1 MAQHVMSMDEEIK
14 KWQAIES
21 SIQTYTDGMKNQIA
35 SLESTVPE
43 TVRETV
49 AKGAGDYIK
58 SMSAYRETEQY
69 SGVPQP
75 SVWDESKIQYNRNSD
90 AIAILKKAYTE
101 GRTPLEKEEALQ
113 SVIQSLQNA
122 ADYFSSQQ
130 KTLASQ
136 RGADIEIS
144 KRERIRLEAQVKE
157 LQSVIM
163 ELRETAEKHEL
174 HLTQSYQTLAQSYD
188 ELQQK
193 VQESTKRFWY
203 IKKFRED
210 MSNTIKEAYVSVKN
224 TPQRVKDAI
233 EQTACAVIDDAY
245 TKTAGI
251 FFRVAQSI
259 DQKKEQALGHTRYW
273 KEQGITVSQKEM
285 DTPVIK
291 VRPAVE
297 IPTPEQQQ
305 ESQRKQ
311 PVEPQKE
318 QSVEPQKEQSVEPQR
333 EQQGEQQKGPQTAQR
348 DYPPKEPETPYIETR
363 SFRGMGPLEVMQY
376 SQLGETTRMAAQR
389 RMEQQ
394 QREQENQKDHE
405 KEIPP
410 KVTHK
415 PIKFR
420 KKKNERNGAER

>member
-210 MSNTIKEAYVSVKN
+210 MSNTINEAYVAVKN
-224 TPQRVKDAI
+224 PPQGVKDAI
-233 EQTACAVIDDAY
+233 
-245 TKTAGI
+245 
-251 FFRVAQSI
+251 
-259 DQKKEQALGHTRYW
+259 
-273 KEQGITVSQKEM
+273 
-285 DTPVIK
+285 
-291 VRPAVE
+291 
-297 IPTPEQQQ
+297 
-305 ESQRKQ
+305 
-311 PVEPQKE
+311 
-318 QSVEPQKEQSVEPQR
+318 
-333 EQQGEQQKGPQTAQR
+333 
-348 DYPPKEPETPYIETR
+348 
-363 SFRGMGPLEVMQY
+363 
-376 SQLGETTRMAAQR
+376 
-389 RMEQQ
+389 
-394 QREQENQKDHE
+394 
-405 KEIPP
+405 
-410 KVTHK
+410 
-415 PIKFR
+415 
-420 KKKNERNGAER
+420 

>member
-1 MAQHVMSMDEEIK
+1 MAQHAMSMDEEIK
-14 KWQAIES
+14 KWQAIETS
-21 SIQTYTDGMKNQIA
+21 AQAYTDGTKNQIA

-43 TVRETV
+43 IIRETV

-75 SVWDESKIQYNRNSD
+75 SVWDESKVQYNRNSD

-113 SVIQSLQNA
+113 GVMGALQNA
-122 ADYFSSQQ
+122 ADYFSNQQ
-130 KTLASQ
+130 KILASQ
-136 RGADIEIS
+136 HGTDIEIS
-144 KRERIRLEAQVKE
+144 KREKIRLEAQVKE

-174 HLTQSYQTLAQSYD
+174 HLTQSYQTLAHSYD

-193 VQESTKRFWY
+193 VEESTKRFWY
-203 IKKFRED
+203 IKKFRTD
-210 MSNTIKEAYVSVKN
+210 ISNTIKDAYVSVKN

-251 FFRVAQSI
+251 FYRVGQSI
-259 DQKKEQALGHTRYW
+259 DQQKEQTLGHTRYW
-273 KEQGITVSQKEM
+273 KEQGLTASQKDIPQRDVQEERE
-285 DTPVIK
+285 TPILNVK
-291 VRPAVE
+291 PAVE
-297 IPTPEQQQ
+297 IPIPEQQRELQ
-305 ESQRKQ
+305 KEA
-311 PVEPQKE
+311 QKE
-318 QSVEPQKEQSVEPQR
+318 QQREHPEEQQTIQRDDPQR
-333 EQQGEQQKGPQTAQR
+333 EP
-348 DYPPKEPETPYIETR
+348 EPPYIETR

-376 SQLGETTRMAAQR
+376 SQLGETTRMAVQR
-389 RMEQQ
+389 RIEQQ
-394 QREQENQKDHE
+394 QKEQENQKGHE

-410 KVTHK
+410 RVTHK

-420 KKKNERNGAER
+420 KKKKERNGAER

>member
-1 MAQHVMSMDEEIK
+1 M
-14 KWQAIES
+14 
-21 SIQTYTDGMKNQIA
+21 
-35 SLESTVPE
+35 
-43 TVRETV
+43 
-49 AKGAGDYIK
+49 
-58 SMSAYRETEQY
+58 
-69 SGVPQP
+69 
-75 SVWDESKIQYNRNSD
+75 
-90 AIAILKKAYTE
+90 
-101 GRTPLEKEEALQ
+101 
-113 SVIQSLQNA
+113 
-122 ADYFSSQQ
+122 
-130 KTLASQ
+130 
-136 RGADIEIS
+136 
-144 KRERIRLEAQVKE
+144 
-157 LQSVIM
+157 
-163 ELRETAEKHEL
+163 
-174 HLTQSYQTLAQSYD
+174 
-188 ELQQK
+188 QQK

-333 EQQGEQQKGPQTAQR
+333 EQQAEHQKAPQTSQR
-348 DYPPKEPETPYIETR
+348 D
-363 SFRGMGPLEVMQY
+363 
-376 SQLGETTRMAAQR
+376 
-389 RMEQQ
+389 
-394 QREQENQKDHE
+394 
-405 KEIPP
+405 
-410 KVTHK
+410 
-415 PIKFR
+415 
-420 KKKNERNGAER
+420 

>member
-21 SIQTYTDGMKNQIA
+21 SIQTYTDGTKDQIA

-49 AKGAGDYIK
+49 AKGAGDYIQ

-113 SVIQSLQNA
+113 SVMESLQNA
-122 ADYFSSQQ
+122 ADYFSSRQ

-144 KRERIRLEAQVKE
+144 KREKIRLEAQVKE

-174 HLTQSYQTLAQSYD
+174 HLTQSYQTLAHSYD

-210 MSNTIKEAYVSVKN
+210 MSNTIKEAYISVKN

-251 FFRVAQSI
+251 FYRVGQSI

-273 KEQGITVSQKEM
+273 NEQGITVSQKEM

-297 IPTPEQQQ
+297 IPIPEQQQ

-311 PVEPQKE
+311 P
-318 QSVEPQKEQSVEPQR
+318 VEPQR

-348 DYPPKEPETPYIETR
+348 DNPQKEPETPYIETR

-394 QREQENQKDHE
+394 QKEQENQKNHE